1 MRHDGPTNVGSG
13 FERIGANVFRKSLG
27 DLCGPIL
34 AWGIGLLL
42 LAAVIVCLFSSVR
55 DNGSLRS
62 IDAIVQGLSP
72 LIRAAILDVPSVT
85 DFEGFMSLEFFHYLP
100 LFLAIFAIVEGSAA
114 IALEEERRTIDLLMA
129 QPVRRWRVVVE
140 KFAAQ
145 VVAMYA
151 IAGLAGLGLVAATR
165 FVPVEAPWY
174 RLVLAAA
181 NAVPPALVVG
191 ALSLLGSCAMRRRR
205 YAAIIGATFLAA
217 SFFLNVL
224 GQIVTA
230 LKPWRILSVFYS
242 HRETRPL
249 TGDLVP
255 TQVVWLL
262 AATAIL
268 LVAAVVAFRRKEL
281 AV

>member
-1 MRHDGPTNVGSG
+1 M
-13 FERIGANVFRKSLG
+13 FLKSLR
-27 DLCGPIL
+27 DLCGLIL

-55 DNGSLRS
+55 DNGSLKS
-62 IDAIVQGLSP
+62 IDAIIQGLTP

-129 QPVRRWRVVVE
+129 QPVSRWRVVVE
-140 KFAAQ
+140 KCAAL
-145 VVAMYA
+145 VVAMYV
-151 IAGLAGLGLVAATR
+151 IAGLSGLGLVAATQ
-165 FVPVEAPWY
+165 FVPVEIPWY
-174 RLVLAAA
+174 RLVLAAT

-191 ALSLLGSCAMRRRR
+191 ALSLLGSCVMRRRR
-205 YAAIIGATFLAA
+205 YAAIAGAVFLAA

-224 GQIVTA
+224 GQIVNP

-242 HRETRPL
+242 HSESRPL
-249 TGDLVP
+249 TGDLIPEHTVY
-255 TQVVWLL
+255 LL
-262 AATAIL
+262 AATVL
-268 LVAAVVAFRRKEL
+268 LVATAVFAFRRKEL

>member
-1 MRHDGPTNVGSG
+1 MRPS
-13 FERIGANVFRKSLG
+13 VFMKSLR
-27 DLCGPIL
+27 DLGGPIL

-55 DNGSLRS
+55 DNGSLKS
-62 IDAIVQGLSP
+62 IDTIVQGLTP

-100 LFLAIFAIVEGSAA
+100 LFLAIFAIVEGSAT
-114 IALEEERRTIDLLMA
+114 IAMEEERRTIDLLMA
-129 QPVRRWRVVVE
+129 QPVRRWRVVIE
-140 KFAAQ
+140 KFAALI
-145 VVAMYA
+145 VATYA
-151 IAGLAGLGLVAATR
+151 IAGLAGLGLVVATR
-165 FVPVEAPWY
+165 FVPVEIPWY
-174 RLVLAAA
+174 RLILAAT

-205 YAAIIGATFLAA
+205 YAAIVGAAFLAA

-224 GQIVTA
+224 GQIVNP

-242 HRETRPL
+242 HRESRPL

-255 TQVVWLL
+255 EHAVWLL
-262 AATAIL
+262 TATTVL
-268 LVAAVVAFRRKEL
+268 VLVAVFAFRRKEL

>member
-1 MRHDGPTNVGSG
+1 
-13 FERIGANVFRKSLG
+13 VFLKSLR
-27 DLCGPIL
+27 DLCGSIL

-55 DNGSLRS
+55 RSGSLKS
-62 IDAIVQGLSP
+62 LDAIIQGLTP
-72 LIRAAILDVPSVT
+72 LIRATILDVPSVT

-100 LFLAIFAIVEGSAA
+100 LILAIFAIVEGSAA

-129 QPVRRWRVVVE
+129 QPVKRWRVVVE
-140 KFAAQ
+140 KFAAL

-151 IAGLAGLGLVAATR
+151 IAGLSGLGLVAATR
-165 FVPVEAPWY
+165 FVPVEIPWY
-174 RLVLAAA
+174 RLVLAAT

-191 ALSLLGSCAMRRRR
+191 ALSLLGSCAVRRRR
-205 YAAIIGATFLAA
+205 YAAIVGAAFLAA

-224 GQIVTA
+224 GQIVDP

-242 HRETRPL
+242 HRENRPL
-249 TGDLVP
+249 TGPLIP
-255 TQVVWLL
+255 EHAVWLL
-262 AATAIL
+262 AATVL
-268 LVAAVVAFRRKEL
+268 LVVAAVVAFRRKEL